1 MKIFTLYRFYLAI
14 CALSLSAFTYA
25 EYYGYVLTGSD
36 ESLRTTSGGGHYGS
50 GSGYGS
56 NYGSGPH
63 HK

>member
-1 MKIFTLYRFYLAI
+1 MSVLKHFTAFRFYLAM

-36 ESLRTTSGGGHYGS
+36 ESERATSGGGHHGS
-50 GSGYGS
+50 S
-56 NYGSGPH
+56 YGSGPH

>member
-1 MKIFTLYRFYLAI
+1 MKIFTVFRFYLVI

-36 ESLRTTSGGGHYGS
+36 ESSHTTSGGGHYV
-50 GSGYGS
+50 SGYGS
-56 NYGSGPH
+56 GYGSGPH